1 MKLRSAIL
9 AASLLC
15 LPVLPAHA
23 QTSAPPAAAPTA
35 TVPVPA
41 TKRVTCLAT
50 TASLKGQYKRDQL
63 QLCLAQARLDC
74 LKQAIDQ
81 KIVGE
86 SRKGFIKTC
95 MGGDG
100 AEPQ

>member
-9 AASLLC
+9 AASLIC
-15 LPVLPAHA
+15 LPVLPAPA
-23 QTSAPPAAAPTA
+23 QTSAPSADAPV

-41 TKRVTCLAT
+41 TKRVACLAT
-50 TASLKGQYKRDQL
+50 TASLQGQDKRDQL

-81 KIVGE
+81 KIVGK
-86 SRKGFIKTC
+86 SRKSFIKSC
-95 MGGDG
+95 VGDG
-100 AEPQ
+100 TEQQ

>member
-1 MKLRSAIL
+1 MRLPSAAL
-9 AASLLC
+9 AASLVC
-15 LPVLPAHA
+15 LFVAPVLAQAPA
-23 QTSAPPAAAPTA
+23 PAASPTA

-41 TKRVTCLAT
+41 AKRVTCLAT
-50 TASLKGQYKRDQL
+50 TASLKGQDKRDQL

-86 SRKGFIKTC
+86 ARKSFIKTC
-95 MGGDG
+95 VGGDA
-100 AEPQ
+100 AEQR

>member
-1 MKLRSAIL
+1 MKLRSAL
-9 AASLLC
+9 LTASVMC
-15 LPVLPAHA
+15 LPVLPALA
-23 QTSAPPAAAPTA
+23 QTSAPTA

-50 TASLKGQYKRDQL
+50 TASLKGQDKRDQL

-86 SRKGFIKTC
+86 ARKSFIKTC
-95 MGGDG
+95 VGSDG
-100 AEPQ
+100 TEQQ

>member
-1 MKLRSAIL
+1 MKLPSAAV
-9 AASLLC
+9 AASLVC
-15 LPVLPAHA
+15 LMIAPVLAQSPAPTA
-23 QTSAPPAAAPTA
+23 SPTA

-50 TASLKGQYKRDQL
+50 TASLKGQDKRDQL

-86 SRKGFIKTC
+86 SRKSFIKTC
-95 MGGDG
+95 VGSD
-100 AEPQ
+100 ATEPQ